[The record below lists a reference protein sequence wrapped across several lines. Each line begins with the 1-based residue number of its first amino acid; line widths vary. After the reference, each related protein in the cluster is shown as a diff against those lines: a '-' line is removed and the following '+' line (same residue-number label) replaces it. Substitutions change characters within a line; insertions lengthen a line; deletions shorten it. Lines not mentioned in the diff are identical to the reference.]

1 MLTFSLFYSLVMLFM
16 TLMIFIKFNKHVLL
30 ILMSL
35 EFFVIM
41 MFYVWFMY
49 FSMLDMNHF
58 MSLYYL
64 IFSVNESVLGLTIMI
79 IIMRGEGSDYLSSLS
94 LLKW

>member
-1 MLTFSLFYSLVMLFM
+1 MLMFSLFFSLILLMM
-16 TLMIFIKFNKHVLL
+16 TLMIFMKFNKHILL

-41 MFYVWFMY
+41 MFYVWFSY
-49 FSMLDMNHF
+49 FSLLDMNQF

-79 IIMRGEGSDYLSSLS
+79 IVMRSEGNDYLSSLS
-94 LLKW
+94 VLKW